1 MVRPKLEI
9 SDVSAPNLLR
19 EHYCYAEFPKLIFED
34 QSVPCNLPDSIW
46 ITDTT
51 FRDGQQAR
59 PPYRLEQILKIYD
72 LLHKI
77 DGGGGLI
84 RQSEFFLYSQ
94 RDREAVSACLE
105 RGYQF
110 PEVIG
115 WIRAKPSDLD
125 YVSQAGLRETGIL
138 MSVSDYHVFF
148 KLGKTRRQALEDY
161 KAMVQL
167 ALDRHV
173 IPRCHLEDITRAD
186 FDGFVLPLVDELL
199 SLGQQAG
206 VPLKIRLCDTLG
218 LGVPYPEAALP
229 RSVPKM
235 MARLR
240 SLGVPAE
247 QLEWHGHN
255 DFHKAAVNGAAAW
268 LYGGCSVNCS
278 VLGVGERTGNPPLEA
293 LLVEQAQL
301 KGTHPLVN
309 YACLGEL
316 AQWIQ
321 REMDFNIPQHY
332 PLVGSNANVTC
343 AGIHADGL
351 AKHEEVYNAYD
362 TDRLLN
368 RPSRVDISDRSGT
381 AGIAH
386 WITRHFKI
394 PVAKRDPRVGRLKQM
409 IDEVYAAGRGTF
421 ISDQEMRTWVQGVF
435 SDMDVLR

>member
-9 SDVSAPNLLR
+9 NDVPAPNLLR
-19 EHYCYAEFPKLIFED
+19 EHFSYAEFPKLIFEAY
-34 QSVPCNLPDSIW
+34 SVPCDLPDSIW
-46 ITDTT
+46 VTDTT

-72 LLHKI
+72 GLHKI
-77 DGGGGLI
+77 DGGSGLI

-94 RDREAVSACLE
+94 RDREAVSACLD

-115 WIRAKPSDLD
+115 WIRANPSDLD
-125 YVSQAGLRETGIL
+125 DVIRAGLKETGIL

-161 KAMVQL
+161 KAMVRL

-199 SLGQQAG
+199 NLGQQAG
-206 VPLKIRLCDTLG
+206 IPLKIRLCDTLG

-268 LYGGCSVNCS
+268 LYGCSSVNCS
-278 VLGVGERTGNPPLEA
+278 ILGVGERTGNPPLEA

-301 KGTHPLVN
+301 KGTHSFVD
-309 YACLGEL
+309 YAALAEL

-321 REMDFNIPQHY
+321 HEMGFNIPQHY

-351 AKHEEVYNAYD
+351 AKHKEIYNAYD

-368 RPSRVDISDRSGT
+368 RPSRVDISDRSGA

-386 WITRHFKI
+386 WITRHYKI

-409 IDEVYAAGRGTF
+409 IDEVYASGRSTF

-435 SDMDVLR
+435 SDMDG